1 MADKKI
7 RIHIGSG
14 FDPSGVR
21 QASKTL
27 DSFNAK
33 LMDSNKML
41 LQVNAELSAKMHNLA
56 QSIAVDFGAAADKTA
71 KGLGRVYETLDQ
83 INARI
88 DLPKKMAREQE
99 ELNRALKRYCELC
112 EEARRREQARIDSW
126 KSPKNQW
133 NQGAGAGILHGLG
146 GSGGSGGSSG
156 TAGQI
161 ADVKHISKSVVP
173 ALIAIDRMAGG
184 LDDNLGKVA
193 RGMQSIIGLS
203 AAFGPLGAV
212 VGGAF
217 AAIDVAASAYVE
229 SQQRAIQK
237 LTEMSAAIG
246 EHWKAVKEAH
256 FEKVAKDVDSVA
268 ESAKRSAEFFEL
280 AAEKRA
286 AFNEVRKGMD
296 AAIAQTELLKMQRDM
311 SVDVSQADEGNKGRV
326 AAAWK
331 LLIAE
336 KEVELRE
343 RAANIEAAND
353 RESLETAEKRL
364 SLAQS
369 RMNNLAAAEDRARAE
384 YQRVRDIYVANDGKA
399 GEKNADVEHLK
410 GVYEN
415 ARKRTREAAKEYDKS
430 QAELEVL
437 QKQAEVAAI
446 ERQNAVMQAHN
457 AAESASSDYNK
468 AERDFAIAAAKA
480 AAQER
485 DRLDRELHAKRMA
498 DLRAEIAAQKDAA
511 SQRQAVAAA
520 AQSEFERAFAMYR
533 DPTRAAAEIEEER
546 DRAADLKQLHKDASR
561 YGGKWRIDEL
571 SALMSAGDTQGVS
584 SRLED
589 WRKSRSFTPEVEAM
603 VRASAAEQTRT
614 TVEDELRKIETNTA
628 GLAEKLDELLMM
640 KGS

>member
-1 MADKKI
+1 
-7 RIHIGSG
+7 
-14 FDPSGVR
+14 
-21 QASKTL
+21 
-27 DSFNAK
+27 
-33 LMDSNKML
+33 
-41 LQVNAELSAKMHNLA
+41 
-56 QSIAVDFGAAADKTA
+56 
-71 KGLGRVYETLDQ
+71 
-83 INARI
+83 
-88 DLPKKMAREQE
+88 
-99 ELNRALKRYCELC
+99 
-112 EEARRREQARIDSW
+112 
-126 KSPKNQW
+126 
-133 NQGAGAGILHGLG
+133 
-146 GSGGSGGSSG
+146 
-156 TAGQI
+156 
-161 ADVKHISKSVVP
+161 
-173 ALIAIDRMAGG
+173 MAGG
-184 LDDNLGKVA
+184 LDGNLRKVA
-193 RGMQSIIGLS
+193 RGMQGIIGLS

-237 LTEMSAAIG
+237 LTEMYAAIG

-311 SVDVSQADEGNKGRV
+311 SADVSQADEGNKGRV

-331 LLIAE
+331 LRIAE

-410 GVYEN
+410 AVYEN

-446 ERQNAVMQAHN
+446 ERQNAVVQAQN

-468 AERDFAIAAAKA
+468 AERDFEIAAAKA

-533 DPTRAAAEIEEER
+533 DPARAAAEIEEER

-571 SALMSAGDTQGVS
+571 SALMSAGDAAGVQ

-589 WRKSRSFTPEVEAM
+589 WRKSRSFSPEVEAM
-603 VRASAAEQTRT
+603 VRASAAEQTQT
-614 TVEDELRKIETNTA
+614 TVTDELRKIEKNT
-628 GLAEKLDELLMM
+628 GNLATKLEELISM
-640 KGS
+640 KGG